1 MASLYHRGS
10 LCCWV
15 ILTNCPA
22 NRPLPALYIPIIPG
36 PNILQRDHAGKVI
49 LFLYFLSLSF
59 EHLPPSSSFLFL
71 NSSPMSQSCKLYKVS
86 SHLSNGVVVL
96 SSHFH
101 CWIISHPLTS
111 SRFPNFY
118 VVPSRPYQVIQ
129 VICTRHTKN
138 LQVAHPNAPHMHI

>member
-1 MASLYHRGS
+1 MLGMSAMRAAVTY
-10 LCCWV
+10 
-15 ILTNCPA
+15 A
-22 NRPLPALYIPIIPG
+22 NRPLPALYVPRVIPG
-36 PNILQRDHAGKVI
+36 PNILQRDCVGEVI
-49 LFLYFLSLSF
+49 LFLSLSF
-59 EHLPPSSSFLFL
+59 KHFPPSPFFLFL

-111 SRFPNFY
+111 SRFPSFY
-118 VVPSRPYQVIQ
+118 IVPSRPYQVIQ

-138 LQVAHPNAPHMHI
+138 LQVAHPDVPHTHV